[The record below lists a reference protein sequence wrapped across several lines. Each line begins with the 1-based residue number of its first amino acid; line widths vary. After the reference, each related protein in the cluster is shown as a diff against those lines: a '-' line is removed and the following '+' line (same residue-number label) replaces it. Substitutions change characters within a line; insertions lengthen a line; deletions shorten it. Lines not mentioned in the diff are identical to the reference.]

1 MVWVRRFDPRCRVP
15 TTPAPRSSSDDS
27 AAAQRPGVVA
37 RVVERLFST
46 PGILAFLAAA
56 VLLPGGVGALLV
68 ASAYDASTTGVVVE
82 HTDDS
87 RQDCNARVGFEVD
100 GQEYEAIGRG
110 YCADDDGWAVGD
122 DVAVY
127 YDPTDPTDNGTDA
140 GPVVQGRVMIG
151 LGILLLALGSWR
163 VLVARRRRG

>member
-1 MVWVRRFDPRCRVP
+1 MVVRLL
-15 TTPAPRSSSDDS
+15 
-27 AAAQRPGVVA
+27 
-37 RVVERLFST
+37 ERLSSI
-46 PGILAFLAAA
+46 PGILAFLAAV
-56 VLLPGGVGALLV
+56 VLLPGGAAALLL
-68 ASAYDASTTGVVVE
+68 ASVQDASTTGVVVE

-87 RQDCNARVGFEVD
+87 RQDCNARVKFDVD

-122 DVAVY
+122 DVAVF

-140 GPVVQGRVMIG
+140 GPVVQGLVMIG
-151 LGILLLALGSWR
+151 LGLLLLALGSWR